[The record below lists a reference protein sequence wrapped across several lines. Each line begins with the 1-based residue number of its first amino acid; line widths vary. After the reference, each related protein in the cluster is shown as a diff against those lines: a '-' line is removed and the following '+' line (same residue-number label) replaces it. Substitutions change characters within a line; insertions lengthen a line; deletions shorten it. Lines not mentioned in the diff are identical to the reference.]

1 MSNRVPRRTG
11 RPPIWH
17 AVMAFGFGSVLLAAD
32 FPLVGHSALIPH
44 PDWLRLLVLAC
55 LCALQLGR
63 ERAAVPMFLFGLPLV
78 AVDAAMGLS
87 LPAMIVAG
95 DQLFTAILHGSR
107 RASRSL
113 VWTVFALMIAM
124 AVAFLF
130 IAADPR
136 SWLLLVLQ
144 LGSLPLIPVWWAIN
158 MRQQRALTDAERE
171 RADSLAHIA
180 VLDREA
186 AVHAE
191 RASMARD
198 LHDVIAGNMSAIA
211 IQSEALLS
219 MREGDPDTVRAV
231 LRSVRENAVESLT
244 EMRAMIGLLRSEN
257 VSDGFAAPAR
267 LRELERLVRSARAA
281 GLDVHA
287 TSEPTDDLP
296 AAVDLSAFRIV
307 QEALTNAVKHAPGS
321 RAEVVVRVRDGTLV
335 VEVTNNK
342 AGARVN
348 PAGTGLLS
356 MTERARGVGGRL
368 VAGPHGPG
376 WRVRA
381 ELPVEDE

>member
-1 MSNRVPRRTG
+1 MPRRMG

-107 RASRSL
+107 RASRIL
-113 VWTVFALMIAM
+113 VWTVFVLMIAM

-158 MRQQRALTDAERE
+158 MRQQRALTNAERE

-219 MREGDPDTVRAV
+219 MRDGDPDTVRAV
-231 LRSVRENAVESLT
+231 LRSVRENAVERSPRCAPWSVFCARRTLPT
-244 EMRAMIGLLRSEN
+244 ASPRPRACVNSNGSSVRPRPPDWTCAPHRSRRTTCLLRSTC
-257 VSDGFAAPAR
+257 R
-267 LRELERLVRSARAA
+267 RS
-281 GLDVHA
+281 
-287 TSEPTDDLP
+287 
-296 AAVDLSAFRIV
+296 
-307 QEALTNAVKHAPGS
+307 GS
-321 RAEVVVRVRDGTLV
+321 CGKR
-335 VEVTNNK
+335 
-342 AGARVN
+342 
-348 PAGTGLLS
+348 
-356 MTERARGVGGRL
+356 
-368 VAGPHGPG
+368 
-376 WRVRA
+376 
-381 ELPVEDE
+381 